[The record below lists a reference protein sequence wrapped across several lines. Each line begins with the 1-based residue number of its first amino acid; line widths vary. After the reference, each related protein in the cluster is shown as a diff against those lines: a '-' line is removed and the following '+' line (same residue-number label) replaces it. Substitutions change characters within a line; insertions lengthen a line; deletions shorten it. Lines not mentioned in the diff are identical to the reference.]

1 MAKPKQKFEVNFQN
15 DISLQLEQMTKH
27 QLLRLLFA
35 ITKLLPISIT
45 FLQEYQWEFVNLFKT
60 IGEILG
66 TWTKK
71 EGRSNPGVNDLIESS
86 EIINLE
92 KENPS
97 LNAIFLGLGGK
108 YFDKKLAV
116 NICDD
121 LKKIADPQYE
131 VATTFSTIRSF
142 KV

>member
-27 QLLRLLFA
+27 QLLRLFFA

-71 EGRSNPGVNDLIESS
+71 EGRSSPGIDDLIESS

-92 KENPS
+92 KENPF
-97 LNAIFLGLGGK
+97 LNAIFWVLR
-108 YFDKKLAV
+108 
-116 NICDD
+116 
-121 LKKIADPQYE
+121 
-131 VATTFSTIRSF
+131 ATILIKGSL
-142 KV
+142 

>member
-1 MAKPKQKFEVNFQN
+1 
-15 DISLQLEQMTKH
+15 MTKH

-71 EGRSNPGVNDLIESS
+71 EGRSSPGIDDLIESS

-92 KENPS
+92 KENPF
-97 LNAIFLGLGGK
+97 LNAIFLGLGGN

-116 NICDD
+116 NICED
-121 LKKIADPQYE
+121 LKKIADTQY
-131 VATTFSTIRSF
+131 VRILL
-142 KV
+142 

>member
-27 QLLRLLFA
+27 QLLRLFFA

-45 FLQEYQWEFVNLFKT
+45 FLQEYQWEFVNMF
-60 IGEILG
+60 GEILC

-71 EGRSNPGVNDLIESS
+71 EGRSRPGIDDIIESS

-92 KENPS
+92 KENQYS
-97 LNAIFLGLGGK
+97 LFK
-108 YFDKKLAV
+108 RLAS
-116 NICDD
+116 
-121 LKKIADPQYE
+121 L
-131 VATTFSTIRSF
+131 
-142 KV
+142 

>member
-71 EGRSNPGVNDLIESS
+71 EGQSSPGIDDLIELS
-86 EIINLE
+86 EIIILE
-92 KENPS
+92 K
-97 LNAIFLGLGGK
+97 
-108 YFDKKLAV
+108 DK
-116 NICDD
+116 
-121 LKKIADPQYE
+121 
-131 VATTFSTIRSF
+131 T
-142 KV
+142 

>member
-71 EGRSNPGVNDLIESS
+71 EGRSNPGIDDLIESS

-92 KENPS
+92 KENPF
-97 LNAIFLGLGGK
+97 LNAIFLGLGGN

-116 NICDD
+116 NICED
-121 LKKIADPQYE
+121 LKK
-131 VATTFSTIRSF
+131 
-142 KV
+142 K